1 MTENVKFTEEELKQ
15 LTDVR
20 DNYESISYEF
30 GQIAI
35 QKVLLQERDE
45 EIKEKLKQLIQ
56 KERDQAEALQKKYG
70 VGSLDIETG
79 EFTAA

>member
-45 EIKEKLKQLIQ
+45 EIKEKLKSKVVGETLG
-56 KERDQAEALQKKYG
+56 EALQKKYG